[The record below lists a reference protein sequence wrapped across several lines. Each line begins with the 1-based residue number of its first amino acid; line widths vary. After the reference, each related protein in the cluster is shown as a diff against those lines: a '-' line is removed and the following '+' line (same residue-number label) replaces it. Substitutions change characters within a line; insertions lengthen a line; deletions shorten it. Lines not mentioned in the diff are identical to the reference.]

1 MQSTA
6 TVRHHCTPTGMSIV
20 KVTIPSAS
28 KVAEQHVERFRV
40 EQLLGKLAILYKVKL
55 TLA

>member
-28 KVAEQHVERFRV
+28 KVAEQHIERFRV
-40 EQLLGKLAILYKVKL
+40 ERLLGKLAILYKVKL